1 MTSCSAQTQEGNGGG
16 YVRPLTYFLSIQKK
30 IKWDEDMFGPN
41 SSKPGMGSCPAS
53 HLFSERQKKKLD
65 GVMFGPNSKK
75 PKTGSCSPPYI
86 FSVQKNKKESR
97 IQEDRRR
104 GRVHPPLT
112 FAHSKKKWDGV
123 MRGPRSPPHLFFCA
137 FIKNKIKLVHDHST
151 TKGFLQN
158 VQGSEISQTS

>member
-41 SSKPGMGSCPAS
+41 SSKPGTGSCPAS

-112 FAHSKKKWDGV
+112 FAHSKKKNGMGSCAARD
-123 MRGPRSPPHLFFCA
+123 PHPTYFFA
-137 FIKNKIKLVHDHST
+137 HSSKIK
-151 TKGFLQN
+151 
-158 VQGSEISQTS
+158 